1 MPASAIHDDPP
12 TIFAQFTDGSSCTV
26 RIHNSLNPKLAR
38 ELLLGLADLVKPH
51 GDLDSTASIQGYT
64 TAIRHMCNKLAE
76 AGFHGSAAALTR
88 GRLAEHWL
96 GTGHPNNEYMTRAML
111 KRLDDVHGLLKPDV
125 RVLVD
130 GRNYTIAH
138 QRDRT
143 PHSPYSEG
151 EWVRLTEVCR
161 RVVKR
166 EFQRFKEAMAAA
178 ERGQDPYV
186 GGWRVDNVRWAMT
199 NWGPTKAASVVTWR
213 AGHPSGLRQKEFPY
227 ALARDAPVVFPDTW
241 TVIAYRLLLGVYT
254 GIVPD
259 GLADLG
265 LGDVNWAGDSTVL
278 LDYVKGRTAPENLV
292 LSTRA
297 TRLLQQ
303 WLEHSAPSRRFAPD
317 HLKDA
322 LWLRY
327 VASGARWV
335 TKQQTSETIRAWAH
349 NAELLDDKGGPLPI
363 HRHRIRTTHGAI
375 RDRRHW
381 KGSRRS
387 TIDPNRSPRVEGD
400 NYLTL
405 GTKAQREMVNDIIAD
420 AQMDMMR
427 RAQPP
432 MVLTEESV
440 AALVRDYPAQVAAL
454 ELTDEV
460 LAELVGGQRDVFSA
474 SCGDQMSGL
483 HGPKGKPCPARP
495 WVCLA
500 CPLALFT
507 PRHLPNLL
515 RLRAFFS
522 AMWQQMAAAEF
533 MPLFGFYSQRL
544 DGILAPGIHFGPEA
558 LAEAAAQVGD
568 TDDELPLRA
577 EERTVR

>member
-1 MPASAIHDDPP
+1 MPASVIHDDPP
-12 TIFAQFTDGSSCTV
+12 TIFAKFTDGTSCTV
-26 RIHNSLNPKLAR
+26 RIRNSPNATLAGD
-38 ELLLGLADLVKPH
+38 LLLGLADLVKPH
-51 GDLDSTASIQGYT
+51 GDLDTTGSVEGYT

-76 AGFHGSAAALTR
+76 AGFYGSAAALTR
-88 GRLAEHWL
+88 GRLSQFWMGA
-96 GTGHPNNEYMTRAML
+96 GHPVNEYKARAML
-111 KRLDDVHGLLKPDV
+111 RRWDDVHGLLKPDV
-125 RVLVD
+125 RALVD
-130 GRNYTIAH
+130 GRSYAIAH

-143 PHSPYSEG
+143 PLSPYSEG
-151 EWVRLTEVCR
+151 EWSRLTEACKQ
-161 RVVKR
+161 VVKR
-166 EFQRFKEAMAAA
+166 DFQQFKEAMAAA
-178 ERGQDPYV
+178 ERGQDPHA
-186 GGWRVDNVRWAMT
+186 GGWGVDNVRWAMV
-199 NWGPTKAASVVTWR
+199 NWGPAKAAPVVRWR
-213 AGHPSGLRQKEFPY
+213 PDHPSGLREKQFPY
-227 ALARDAPVVFPDTW
+227 AIARDTAVVFPNTS
-241 TVIAYRLLLGVYT
+241 TVIAYRLLLGIYT

-265 LGDVNWAGDSTVL
+265 LSDVDWAGDSTIL

-292 LSTRA
+292 LSARA
-297 TRLLQQ
+297 SRLLQQ
-303 WLEHSAPSRRFAPD
+303 WLEHSAPGRRFAPD
-317 HLKDA
+317 HLKDE
-322 LWLRY
+322 LWVRY
-327 VASGARWV
+327 SDITKGWITNPEDPGVLKFWV
-335 TKQQTSETIRAWAH
+335 RRAG
-349 NAELLDDKGGPLPI
+349 LLDDKGGELWL
-363 HRHRIRTTHGAI
+363 HRHRIRTTHGAM
-375 RDRRHW
+375 RERRHW
-381 KGSRRS
+381 KGSRRA
-387 TIDPNRSPRVEGD
+387 TIDPNRSPAVEGD

-405 GTKAQREMVNDIIAD
+405 GTKAQREMVNDVIAD

-432 MVLTEESV
+432 MVLTQESV

-460 LAELVGGQRDVFSA
+460 LAELVSGQRDVFSA
-474 SCGDQMSGL
+474 SCGDQLSGL

-507 PRHLPNLL
+507 PRHLPNLM

-522 AMWQQMAAAEF
+522 AMWQQMPAAEF

-544 DGILAPGIHFGPEA
+544 DAILTPDVHFSPEA